1 MDKKVILISIDGLRP
16 DAVETCGHSF
26 VNTLKE
32 NGCYSPGCKFCCA
45 TGYPAGAYL
54 DLLQRTA
61 HPPRDYHQRLH
72 AAGTTDPRTGR
83 TAGAC

>member
-32 NGCYSPGCKFCCA
+32 NGCYSLDASSVVPPV
-45 TGYPAGAYL
+45 TLPAH
-54 DLLQRTA
+54 TSIF
-61 HPPRDYHQRLH
+61 
-72 AAGTTDPRTGR
+72 
-83 TAGAC
+83 

>member
-1 MDKKVILISIDGLRP
+1 ML
-16 DAVETCGHSF
+16 F
-26 VNTLKE
+26 
-32 NGCYSPGCKFCCA
+32 PGCKFCCA

-72 AAGTTDPRTGR
+72 AAGTTDPRTWQNSWSVL
-83 TAGAC
+83 TKLALSMAGNRCAMYGHLEI

>member
-32 NGCYSPGCKFCCA
+32 NGCYSLDASSVVPPV
-45 TGYPAGAYL
+45 TLPAH
-54 DLLQRTA
+54 TSIF
-61 HPPRDYHQRLH
+61 